1 MGVGGVGVPLR
12 ELGLV
17 ALVACAITFLC
28 TGVIRVLVVR
38 SGHLSEIRERD
49 VHTVPKPRLG
59 GVAMYSGF
67 LAAVF
72 LATQL
77 PGTHHQHTNHART

>member
-49 VHTVPKPRLG
+49 VHTVPKG
-59 GVAMYSGF
+59 I
-67 LAAVF
+67 
-72 LATQL
+72 
-77 PGTHHQHTNHART
+77 